1 MASQEVGNAGP
12 GKASAGGP
20 PASQAESVLINNS
33 VYQLIDELQ
42 NHWKEKLQA
51 LGAIQ
56 ILNGATILILGVFL
70 GFLQNIF
77 HLFRHF
83 FFIFYT
89 GYPLW
94 GPIFFIVS
102 GSLSVAAGRKPTRV
116 LVENTFG
123 MSIACT
129 AVALVGFV
137 LLSINL
143 AVNKQSSRSCESS
156 QSQDLCIFVGI
167 FSNGLMSLMLILTL
181 LELCISISVSA
192 MWYIESSRNS
202 NKVISFPS
210 NSVEAGMPPDESKS
224 ESKEIQA

>member
-20 PASQAESVLINNS
+20 PASQAESVLVNNS
-33 VYQLIDELQ
+33 VNQPIDELQ

-56 ILNGATILILGVFL
+56 ILNGAMILILGVFL
-70 GFLQNIF
+70 GSLQNRY

-83 FFIFYT
+83 FFVFYT
-89 GYPLW
+89 AYPLW
-94 GPIFFIVS
+94 GPIFVQ
-102 GSLSVAAGRKPTRV
+102 K
-116 LVENTFG
+116 TFE
-123 MSIACT
+123 MSIT
-129 AVALVGFV
+129 SVAVALAGFV

-143 AVNKQSSRSCESS
+143 AVNKLSFRSCESS
-156 QSQDLCIFVGI
+156 QSQDLCIFMGI

-192 MWYIESSRNS
+192 MCFIESSCNS

-210 NSVEAGMPPDESKS
+210 NSHSSGMPPDENKS